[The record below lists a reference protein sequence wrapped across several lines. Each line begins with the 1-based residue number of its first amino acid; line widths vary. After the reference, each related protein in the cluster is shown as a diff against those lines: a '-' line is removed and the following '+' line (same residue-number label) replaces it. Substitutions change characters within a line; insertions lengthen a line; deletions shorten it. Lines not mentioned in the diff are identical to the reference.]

1 MLPSKV
7 KDVIEYKEDYLFLGD
22 VKGKYKTYS
31 PSGYYMRS
39 DDYGTIVTNLAVM
52 NFTQLVLALNLEAVV
67 VSGMYYLPSYELWYL
82 REFVFEF
89 PQHDVNS
96 FRINVELTHIQEKH
110 KVFNTSFN
118 QQIWILDVC
127 IIGGLLMTTII
138 VACLMLRVKQTVGVY
153 IFVMIFQVAMAILG
167 NMVYFEWYAILE
179 FDTRDMGFVKK
190 RAAQNNLARSLII
203 VNFIIQGFYTIGSG
217 VLSSNITIIVWA
229 TTYML
234 GWIFPLIFLYMM
246 VILMLTFLAEPFTV
260 TFTDHFDQNLINI
273 FRVICQTNLEL
284 VSALLNESPSSFLI
298 VITLFEIV
306 IFYFINNIYFGL
318 QFENIRLLR
327 SSIKNN
333 YKRMMGD
340 GSIVIVKPRGQDQKL
355 GFYESIKDGIN
366 HCISKYRGEAEG
378 GEGLEEEAMKEKK

>member
-1 MLPSKV
+1 MLPAKV
-7 KDVIEYKEDYLFLGD
+7 KNVIVYKEDYPFLGD

-31 PSGYYMRS
+31 PSGYYMGS
-39 DDYGTIVTNLAVM
+39 SNYDTIVTNLKAM

-96 FRINVELTHIQEKH
+96 FKINVLLTKILDKH
-110 KVFNTSFN
+110 KVFNTEYN
-118 QQIWILDVC
+118 QTIFILDC
-127 IIGGLLMTTII
+127 GIIGGIFVTTII
-138 VACLMLRVKQTVGVY
+138 VACLMNSVKQSVGVY
-153 IFVMIFQVAMAILG
+153 IFVQIVQMLIAILG
-167 NMVYFEWYAILE
+167 NMVYYEWYAPIE
-179 FDTRDMGFVKK
+179 FNTKDMAFIKK
-190 RAAQNNLARSLII
+190 REAQNNLARSLII

-217 VLSSNITIIVWA
+217 LISSNITIIVWA

-234 GWIFPLIFLYMM
+234 AWIFPLIFLYMM
-246 VILMLTFLAEPFTV
+246 VILMLTFLSEPFTV
-260 TFTDHFDQNLINI
+260 TFTDHFGHNMINI
-273 FRVICQTNLEL
+273 FRVICQSNIEL
-284 VSALLNESPSSFLI
+284 ISALLNESPSSFL
-298 VITLFEIV
+298 VLITVFEIA
-306 IFYFINNIYFGL
+306 IFYFINNVYFGL

-340 GSIVIVKPRGQDQKL
+340 GSIVVVKPRGTDQKL

-366 HCISKYRGEAEG
+366 HCISKYREEPEG
-378 GEGLEEEAMKEKK
+378 GDNPEEEAMKEKK